1 MDIFHRLYT
10 LLESACH
17 ELDVKLAGLS
27 QSVPIQAKEAYEHY
41 AEKLREIR
49 AEQERETAVLLAA
62 QSYEQMVVELALHAE
77 SAHTA
82 ELVANLQSEAQNLRL
97 EASSLVRK
105 YG

>member
-1 MDIFHRLYT
+1 MGIFHRLYT

-27 QSVPIQAKEAYEHY
+27 QSVPTQAKEAYKHY

-49 AEQERETAVLLAA
+49 AEQDRESAVLLAA

-77 SAHTA
+77 GTHTA
-82 ELVANLQSEAQNLRL
+82 DIVASLQSEAQKLRL
-97 EASSLVRK
+97 EASSLVSK